1 MWSLLIVFSQ
11 ETHKINTRPLLLT
24 NVFISESNGYIT
36 QYIIN
41 DLLDSEKY
49 RVIGS
54 VRSQK
59 KVDKIIL
66 QSDLSLEV
74 VPDIT
79 KLDSFNHVFEKY
91 GQEIKVVLH
100 TNSYHGKDVLPPVN
114 NGTKSILETI
124 KK

>member
-1 MWSLLIVFSQ
+1 M
-11 ETHKINTRPLLLT
+11 
-24 NVFISESNGYIT
+24 
-36 QYIIN
+36 
-41 DLLDSEKY
+41 LDSEKY

-59 KVDKIIL
+59 KVDKIIM
-66 QSDLSLEV
+66 QSDLSLEI
-74 VPDIT
+74 VPDIA
-79 KLDSFNHVFEKY
+79 KLDAFDHVSEKY

-100 TNSYHGKDVLPPVN
+100 TTSYHGKDVLLPVN